1 MSHAVPDGVPSR
13 LKLKW
18 EDAHPWLLSA
28 TVIVALG
35 AQNVEW
41 FTLTDVLAVLG
52 PAILATTVV
61 FLTLLFLR
69 RSVRHAALMSSWL
82 SLLGFYY
89 GTLFDGV
96 QKFATVGGP
105 ALCHVVL
112 IAVGV
117 GVTAVLW
124 HLSGELKSLS
134 KFVSLTATITLAVFS
149 AKLGAAL
156 FGEPRSTWPD
166 LANAA
171 PPRTETAIS
180 AAHLPDIYYVILDGY
195 GRGDVLQQ
203 AYDFDNSEFLNGLRQ
218 RGFYVADKS
227 CTNYPGTAFSLSSS
241 LNMRYHESHNP
252 QEGYKGFAR
261 MLRSHEVGRKLR
273 DRGYQL
279 IHFNT
284 SFVPTACSD
293 ISHRSLGE
301 PATWLPGG
309 SRMML
314 LQLVRH
320 SVLRFV
326 NGGDRG
332 LFAAQHRRALR
343 QLADVPAIPGPKFTF
358 CHLVAPHPPYV
369 FKRDGQT
376 DWNIDQADRG
386 AYIDQVVYLNQEV
399 TKSIDAILAQSKQPP
414 IIIVQSDHGPGFSR
428 PKPGS
433 TSLEE
438 YVQERVP
445 ILNAYLVPDSVR
457 ESLYPTITPVN
468 SFRLLLSQCFGFDYP
483 PLPDR
488 NFLVH
493 RTLGASLLEV
503 TDKVHEGVPEPGL
516 LSPAA
521 KPPSEAIAGKA
532 AETRTK

>member
-1 MSHAVPDGVPSR
+1 MSHAVPDGVASR
-13 LKLKW
+13 LRLKR

-41 FTLTDVLAVLG
+41 FTLTDVLAMLG
-52 PAILATTVV
+52 PAILATTVL
-61 FLTLLFLR
+61 FFTLLLLR
-69 RSVRHAALMSSWL
+69 RSARHAALMSSWL
-82 SLLGFYY
+82 SLFGFYY
-89 GTLFDGV
+89 GTMFDGL
-96 QKFATVGGP
+96 QKFATVDGA

-112 IAVGV
+112 IAMAV
-117 GVTAVLW
+117 GVTALLW
-124 HLSGELKSLS
+124 HLSGELKSLA
-134 KFVSLTATITLAVFS
+134 KFLSLTTTITLAVFG
-149 AKLGAAL
+149 AKLGSAL
-156 FGEPRSTWPD
+156 LSEPQSAWPE
-166 LANAA
+166 LASAL
-171 PPRTETAIS
+171 PPRTESATADAS
-180 AAHLPDIYYVILDGY
+180 QPDIYYIILDGY

-203 AYDFDNSEFLNGLRQ
+203 SYDFDNSEFLNGLRE

-261 MLRSHEVGRKLR
+261 MLRSHEVGRQLR
-273 DRGYQL
+273 DLGYQL

-301 PATWLPGG
+301 AATWLPGG

-320 SVLRFV
+320 SALRFV
-326 NGGDRG
+326 GGGDRG

-343 QLADVPAIPGPKFTF
+343 QLSQVPAISGPKFTF

-386 AYIDQVVYLNQEV
+386 AYIDQVVYLNHEV
-399 TKSIDAILAQSKQPP
+399 TKTIDAILAQSKQPP

-445 ILNAYLVPDSVR
+445 ILNAYLVPESVR

-493 RTLGASLLEV
+493 RTLGANLLEV
-503 TDKVHEGVPEPGL
+503 TNKVHEGVPEPGL

-521 KPPSEAIAGKA
+521 KSQAEAIASKS

>member
-1 MSHAVPDGVPSR
+1 MSHAVSDGIPSR
-13 LKLKW
+13 LKLKR
-18 EDAHPWLLSA
+18 EDTHPWLLSA

-52 PAILATTVV
+52 PAIVGTTVLFV
-61 FLTLLFLR
+61 TLLLLR

-89 GTLFDGV
+89 GTLFDGL
-96 QKFATVGGP
+96 QKLATVGGP

-112 IAVGV
+112 IAMGV

-124 HLSGELKSLS
+124 HLSGELKSLA
-134 KFVSLTATITLAVFS
+134 KFLSLTTTITLAVFG
-149 AKLGAAL
+149 AKLGSAL
-156 FGEPRSTWPD
+156 LSEPQSAWPE
-166 LANAA
+166 LANVL
-171 PPRTETAIS
+171 PPRTESAI
-180 AAHLPDIYYVILDGY
+180 ADANLPDIYYIILDGY

-203 AYDFDNSEFLNGLRQ
+203 SYDFDNSEFLNGLRQ

-227 CTNYPGTAFSLSSS
+227 CTNYPGTALSLSST
-241 LNMRYHESHNP
+241 LNMRYHESQIP
-252 QEGYKGFAR
+252 SEGYKTFAR
-261 MLRSHEVGRKLR
+261 MLRAHEVGRQLSGC
-273 DRGYQL
+273 GYQL

-293 ISHRSLGE
+293 IAHRSLGE

-320 SVLRFV
+320 SALRFV
-326 NGGDRG
+326 GGGDKG

-343 QLADVPAIPGPKFTF
+343 QLSEVPAIAGPKFTF

-386 AYIDQVVYLNQEV
+386 AYIDQVVYLNREV
-399 TKSIDAILAQSKQPP
+399 TKSIDAILKQSTSPP

-433 TSLEE
+433 NSLEE

-445 ILNAYLVPDSVR
+445 ILNAYLVP
-457 ESLYPTITPVN
+457 ESLRKTLYPTITPVN
-468 SFRLLLSQCFGFDYP
+468 SFRLLLSHCFGFEYA

-488 NFLVH
+488 NFLSH
-493 RTLGASLLEV
+493 RTIKPHILEV
-503 TDKVHEGVPEPGL
+503 TDKVHDGIPEPGL
-516 LSPAA
+516 LGPAVN
-521 KPPSEAIAGKA
+521 PPTSTVANKA
-532 AETRTK
+532 TPTQVQ